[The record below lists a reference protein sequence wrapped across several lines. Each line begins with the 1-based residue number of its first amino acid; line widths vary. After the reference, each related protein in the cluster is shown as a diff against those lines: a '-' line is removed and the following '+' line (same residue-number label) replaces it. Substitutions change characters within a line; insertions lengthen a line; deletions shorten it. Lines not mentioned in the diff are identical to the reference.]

1 VLTWTGCYVF
11 EPIATT
17 LGVLSTRQLVHQLL
31 SLIDSRIAQVSWEA
45 TETSFLF
52 RRCSVLVQRVNA
64 VLCTT
69 VCLSDCTDG

>member
-1 VLTWTGCYVF
+1 MLTWTGCYVF

-52 RRCSVLVQRVNA
+52 RRCSVLVTTCQRRFMH
-64 VLCTT
+64 
-69 VCLSDCTDG
+69 DGLPV